1 MKKIFIS
8 MLFISICIS
17 TSAQLTEPV
26 HKLTKQ
32 DYLQKSKNQKTTGRV
47 LLVGGTAM
55 IVAGVVVGATA
66 EEPTGVLQIFSKGQ
80 AIGFYLF
87 TVGAVVDLTSIPFF
101 ISSSR
106 NARKAAAI
114 TLSNQPIDI
123 LNSQSFVVKSIPSV
137 TLKIKL

>member
-17 TSAQLTEPV
+17 ISAQLTEPV

-55 IVAGVVVGATA
+55 IVAGAVVGSTF
-66 EEPTGVLQIFSKGQ
+66 EEPKGVLEIFSKGEV
-80 AIGFYLF
+80 IGFCLF
-87 TVGAVVDLTSIPFF
+87 MAGAVVDLASIPFF
-101 ISSSR
+101 ISSAK
-106 NARKAAAI
+106 NARKAATI
-114 TLSNQPIDI
+114 TLSNQQINVP
-123 LNSQSFVVKSIPSV
+123 NSKSLVVKSIPSV
-137 TLKIKL
+137 TLKIRL